1 MRCGVSHEEAVSA
14 LSVTGNDV
22 VPILLYTQAHLAVQL
37 DAPCYVLGESCED
50 TLRCKLS
57 AKGARFFFF
66 CILNLQ
72 HSVM

>member
-14 LSVTGNDV
+14 LSVTGNNV
-22 VPILLYTQAHLAVQL
+22 VPILLYTQAHQAVQL

-57 AKGARFFFF
+57 AKGARFFFS